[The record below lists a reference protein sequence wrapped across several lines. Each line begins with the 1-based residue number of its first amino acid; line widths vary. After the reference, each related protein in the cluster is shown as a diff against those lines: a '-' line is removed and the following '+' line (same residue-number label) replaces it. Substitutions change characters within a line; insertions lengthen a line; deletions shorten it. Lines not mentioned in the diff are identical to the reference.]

1 MNEIL
6 KSNLSTLRSVS
17 SLVIKL
23 QKNVQLFFSFSEK
36 SLIKATKNSNRI
48 KVFVGNI
55 RLQERLITE
64 IRKLL

>member
-36 SLIKATKNSNRI
+36 SLIKATKNSNSI